1 MARQKVEKIMLRLDS
16 ITWRNILFR
25 NYFFLVTG
33 YNKGTIPPQGRA
45 MKAAA
50 DRAPIEDLDRNI
62 LTLCSQINAATYE
75 LLVLIREFDERV
87 GWLKWGLT
95 NCAEWLAWRCDLSMT
110 TALEKVRVAHALK
123 TLPGISRAFAAG
135 ELSYSKVRALTRV
148 AARLNEDDLLV
159 FALRTTAAHVAERC
173 RELRCGSEESID
185 SAARAYANRSL
196 RFRRDPHRHTMT
208 ITVEL
213 PLDSGELVEKA
224 LDKARD
230 DEVPATPD
238 LADTSW
244 SARQADAFVNMVRE
258 YLSGNTRDGHGN
270 DNYLVTV
277 HVDQSA
283 LAGGSGRSALPI
295 ESVKRLC
302 CDSHVVVIAEDDKGE
317 PLSIGRKSRIVP
329 TAIQRALRA
338 RDSNCC
344 TFPGCHNRRFL
355 HNHHVDHW
363 SNGGET
369 SLDNLMLLCT
379 RHHTLVHEGG
389 FRIEK
394 DFQDR
399 WTFLRPDGIA
409 VPSSG
414 YSSIDMIDE
423 GIFVDTP
430 PAGGLLNNVEN
441 KVFEAQSI

>member
-1 MARQKVEKIMLRLDS
+1 MKP
-16 ITWRNILFR
+16 
-25 NYFFLVTG
+25 VT
-33 YNKGTIPPQGRA
+33 
-45 MKAAA
+45 
-50 DRAPIEDLDRNI
+50 DLAPIEDLDRNI
-62 LTLCSQINAATYE
+62 LTLCGHINAATYE
-75 LLVLIREFDERV
+75 LLLLIREFDERA
-87 GWLKWGLT
+87 GWLKWGLK
-95 NCAEWLAWRCDLSMT
+95 NCAEWLAWRCDFSMT

-123 TLPGISRAFAAG
+123 TLPGISGAFAAG

-148 AARLNEDDLLV
+148 ATSRNEDDLLV
-159 FALRTTAAHVAERC
+159 FALRATATHVAERC
-173 RELRCGSEESID
+173 RELRCGSEDSID
-185 SAARAYANRSL
+185 SAARAYVNRSL
-196 RFRRDPHRHTMT
+196 RVRRDQNRHTIT

-213 PLDSGELVEKA
+213 PLDTGELIEKA

-230 DEVPATPD
+230 DEVLAGPD
-238 LADTSW
+238 LEDTSW
-244 SARQADAFVNMVRE
+244 STRQADAFVNMVGT
-258 YLSGNTRDGHGN
+258 YLSGDNSNAHSN

-283 LAGGSGRSALPI
+283 LTGGEGRSALPI

-302 CDSHVVVIAEDDKGE
+302 CDGNAVVITEDDKGE

-329 TAIQRALRA
+329 TAMQRALRS
-338 RDSNCC
+338 RDRNSC

-355 HNHHVDHW
+355 HSHHVEHW

-369 SLDNLMLLCT
+369 RLDNLMLLCT

-409 VPSSG
+409 VPEFG
-414 YSSIDMIDE
+414 YSTQDMIDE
-423 GIFVDTP
+423 DSYPKGTWSEVVEIP
-430 PAGGLLNNVEN
+430 PAGGLLCRVEN
-441 KVFEAQSI
+441 KVSEPSPPAYLH